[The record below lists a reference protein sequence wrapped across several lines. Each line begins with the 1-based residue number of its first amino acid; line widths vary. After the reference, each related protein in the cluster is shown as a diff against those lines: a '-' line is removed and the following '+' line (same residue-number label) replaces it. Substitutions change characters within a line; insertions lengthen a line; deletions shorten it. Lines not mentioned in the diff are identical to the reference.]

1 MEVPWKVIFAFV
13 GVFVA
18 GAIFGGVFTIGVS
31 ARRFANVLQS
41 PSQAGERPL
50 QKLPAVAQPK
60 AQVAGPNPQAA
71 KVVKEQVRSNPI
83 TPLLMNQFTRKL
95 SGLTDTQQE
104 SLRKTLGRAGE
115 DLHRY
120 RQESLAYRQENLADV
135 ARVTERMYA
144 DVAAILTM
152 EQRVQLETMRRQT
165 EEKLQADKK
174 KREAAASEAADRL
187 PANVPATPA
196 PPR

>member
-31 ARRFANVLQS
+31 ARRFAQAPEPL
-41 PSQAGERPL
+41 SQGGERPL
-50 QKLPAVAQPK
+50 QKLPPVAQPK

-71 KVVKEQVRSNPI
+71 KLAKEQYRSNPI
-83 TPLLMNQFTRKL
+83 TPVLMNQFTRKL
-95 SGLTDTQQE
+95 SGLTESQQE

-120 RQESLAYRQENLADV
+120 RQENLTDV

-152 EQRVQLETMRRQT
+152 EQRAQLETMRRQT

-174 KREAAASEAADRL
+174 KREAAASEAAAR
-187 PANVPATPA
+187 PSINVPAAPA
-196 PPR
+196 SPR

>member
-1 MEVPWKVIFAFV
+1 MDVPWKVIFAFV

-31 ARRFANVLQS
+31 ARRFAAT
-41 PSQAGERPL
+41 PPPAAPGGERPL

-71 KVVKEQVRSNPI
+71 KLAKEQYRSNPI
-83 TPLLMNQFTRKL
+83 TPVLMNQFTRKL
-95 SGLTDTQQE
+95 SGLTESQQE

-120 RQESLAYRQENLADV
+120 RQENLTDV

-144 DVAAILTM
+144 DVAAILTL
-152 EQRVQLETMRRQT
+152 EQRAQLETMRRQT
-165 EEKLQADKK
+165 EEKLQNDKK
-174 KREAAASEAADRL
+174 KREAAASEAAARL
-187 PANVPATPA
+187 PTNVPATPVA
-196 PPR
+196 PPPGR